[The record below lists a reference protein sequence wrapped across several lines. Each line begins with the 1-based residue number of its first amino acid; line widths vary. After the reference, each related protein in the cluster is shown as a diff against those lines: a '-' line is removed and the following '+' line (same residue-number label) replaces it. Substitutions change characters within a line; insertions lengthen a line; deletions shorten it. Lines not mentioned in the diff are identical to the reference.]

1 MTMKGYTQIKGIDYN
16 ETFAPVINKTSI
28 RLLLAIAAKDDLDI
42 MQYDIKTAFLIPRV
56 KEKLF
61 ATMPEGFLEN
71 LQEVLS
77 FIENKR
83 EIEQIPNLKEWKHW
97 LNRIKNNPKLKDH
110 IIVELKSSV
119 YGSKQ
124 GAHDF
129 YEHLKEIIET
139 KFGYK
144 QSELDPCVYMN
155 GTNKEAS
162 FLGIYTDDIIHLPR
176 TKKEKDSFKKK
187 LMKEFKITDKGDLK
201 WFIGLRITRNR
212 PKRQIYIDQES
223 AITNLL
229 RETDMLE
236 SNPKKTPMEEKI
248 SLVKKPINQKK
259 ADGHRYRSIIG
270 SLIYFMTGSRPDI
283 CFAVSKLAQ
292 FMSDPYEEHQSAL
305 MRILRYLKG
314 TKHYKLRIGG
324 TTERKGLITYTDA
337 DWATDTDDRKS
348 QLGYVIKYDDSA
360 IAWRT
365 KKQSTV
371 ALSTTEA
378 ELYALSAAVQESLW
392 IKHFMNNLGFDIQK
406 VKVYEDNNGV
416 ISIVKNNKKD
426 GRTKH
431 IEIKHNFLRDEI
443 RKGKLELTYLKTEL
457 QLADSFTKPLGRIKF
472 ERFRKDMGI
481 IDLTSEK

>member
-1 MTMKGYTQIKGIDYN
+1 
-16 ETFAPVINKTSI
+16 
-28 RLLLAIAAKDDLDI
+28 
-42 MQYDIKTAFLIPRV
+42 
-56 KEKLF
+56 
-61 ATMPEGFLEN
+61 
-71 LQEVLS
+71 
-77 FIENKR
+77 
-83 EIEQIPNLKEWKHW
+83 
-97 LNRIKNNPKLKDH
+97 
-110 IIVELKSSV
+110 
-119 YGSKQ
+119 
-124 GAHDF
+124 
-129 YEHLKEIIET
+129 
-139 KFGYK
+139 
-144 QSELDPCVYMN
+144 
-155 GTNKEAS
+155 
-162 FLGIYTDDIIHLPR
+162 
-176 TKKEKDSFKKK
+176 
-187 LMKEFKITDKGDLK
+187 
-201 WFIGLRITRNR
+201 
-212 PKRQIYIDQES
+212 
-223 AITNLL
+223 
-229 RETDMLE
+229 
-236 SNPKKTPMEEKI
+236 
-248 SLVKKPINQKK
+248 
-259 ADGHRYRSIIG
+259 
-270 SLIYFMTGSRPDI
+270 
-283 CFAVSKLAQ
+283 
-292 FMSDPYEEHQSAL
+292 MSDPYEEHQSAL

-314 TKHYKLRIGG
+314 TKHYKLRIGEK
-324 TTERKGLITYTDA
+324 TERKGLITYTDA